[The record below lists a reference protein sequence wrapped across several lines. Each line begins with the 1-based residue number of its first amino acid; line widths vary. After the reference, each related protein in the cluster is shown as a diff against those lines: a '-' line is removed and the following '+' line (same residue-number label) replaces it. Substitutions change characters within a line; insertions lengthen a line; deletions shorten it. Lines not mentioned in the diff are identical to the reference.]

1 MNNIILRRGR
11 PESLE
16 GRETKEI
23 RCYELLDSLGIEY
36 MQADHERAETMAVCE
51 EIDKVLDAT
60 ICKNL
65 FLCNKQQTK
74 FYLLMMPGPKP
85 FKTKLLSKQ
94 IGSSRLS
101 FAPGEFME
109 KYLDITPGSVSIL
122 GLMNDTENNVNLIVD
137 RDVLAGEFVGCHPCI
152 NTSSLKIRTEDM
164 FGPLLSAMNHKMT
177 EVTLPWVIEEEEI

>member
-1 MNNIILRRGR
+1 MNNIILRCGR

-16 GRETKEI
+16 GREAKEI

-36 MQADHERAETMAVCE
+36 MQADHESAETMAVCE

-94 IGSSRLS
+94 IGTSRLS
-101 FAPGEFME
+101 FATPEHME
-109 KYLDITPGSVSIL
+109 SLLDITPGSCSLL
-122 GLMNDTENNVNLIVD
+122 GLMNDRDGRVRLIVD
-137 RDVLAGEFVGCHPCI
+137 RDVLSGEYVGCHPCI
-152 NTSSLKIRTEDM
+152 NTSSLKISTADA
-164 FGPLLSAMNHKMT
+164 FGSLISAMGHEMT
-177 EVTLPWVIEEEEI
+177 VVDLPWEIEE